1 MVQTFIQTLTY
12 SAHKFCAQESNVKV
26 QKHIYPWIQMSLP
39 QKQKWPTSYFLVR
52 LMTCYVSQS
61 TMLHI
66 PLKTTQKLAENCA
79 GVFPVYEGLPKSTSD
94 TKSHT
99 KPSKHQET
107 HDHKLGH
114 SESATQAYLLTIT
127 RGSLSKKKKKQ
138 RYRANTPTQTQLPPI
153 HLPTIFSLSLILW
166 IP

>member
-1 MVQTFIQTLTY
+1 MAFQVLRITVLRLNSTSCHGSDIHTD
-12 SAHKFCAQESNVKV
+12 AHILSSQYCAQESNVKV

-39 QKQKWPTSYFLVR
+39 QKRKWPTSYSLVG
-52 LMTCYVSQS
+52 LMTRYVSQS

-66 PLKTTQKLAENCA
+66 PLKTTHKLAENCA
-79 GVFPVYEGLPKSTSD
+79 GVFPVYEGPPKSTSA

-99 KPSKHQET
+99 KPPKPSKHQET

-127 RGSLSKKKKKQ
+127 RGSLSKKKK
-138 RYRANTPTQTQLPPI
+138 AEV
-153 HLPTIFSLSLILW
+153 
-166 IP
+166 